1 MSQVTVST
9 NVLCMHVFAVCK
21 CFSVTQQGQAGFMD
35 AALRE
40 LPTKSLEEVEQH
52 EQWYTEYCTLLE
64 SKRKAIQAW
73 KNQRKV
79 SLMMIHVD
87 SFSYRGVAVVLLR
100 SSVCNVYSERSLGG
114 GGRGGGG
121 GQVMVV
127 MNFI

>member
-21 CFSVTQQGQAGFMD
+21 CFSVTQQGQEGFMD

-40 LPTKSLEEVEQH
+40 LPTKSLEEV
-52 EQWYTEYCTLLE
+52 
-64 SKRKAIQAW
+64 IQAW

-87 SFSYRGVAVVLLR
+87 SFSYKGVAVLLLR

-114 GGRGGGG
+114 GG
-121 GQVMVV
+121 QVMVV
-127 MNFI
+127 MNIFI